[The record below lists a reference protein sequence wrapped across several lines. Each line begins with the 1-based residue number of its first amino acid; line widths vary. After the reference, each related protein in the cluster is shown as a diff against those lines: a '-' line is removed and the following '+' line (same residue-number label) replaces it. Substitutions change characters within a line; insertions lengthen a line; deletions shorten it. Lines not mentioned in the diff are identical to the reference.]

1 MMASLN
7 KIVFLV
13 ILLCLPFASGSST
26 PINDEIDDIKQR
38 VLELTVWPKPENV
51 SDLVQRVLNFSATLN
66 ATCYWPDI
74 NYTSGVANNF
84 PAEIHMFRI
93 SNMLRAYTVN
103 GSSLKGD
110 PKILAQV
117 HCALG
122 IWFEYDWRNPNWWFN
137 QIGIPLEAGMQL
149 LMLGNNATPTELAN
163 LQNITFRACWWIPNP
178 FYVGANLLWMIQIQI
193 YRSLATRNT
202 TGLEQAFSRMWE
214 DVSMANSSN
223 EGVQYDWAYH
233 FHTRQLMSGSYG
245 MIWVNNALL
254 FTQCSANTRYQ
265 PNDQVA
271 TLLANY
277 LTKGD
282 AWMIMTNVW
291 SWDVYGRFGTDPGQ
305 TFQHGFETDWIRSLA
320 QVVKDADL
328 KIGLTNFAD
337 RLDLKPGTPQPLGN
351 RDYFASNYQVHRRPN
366 WSAAIKIQTGR
377 MYPSECLLGQN
388 LKHEHTGQG
397 VLNIYRQG
405 YNDYI
410 GGFAVLDWQAIN
422 GITVEHDIPLVMC
435 ADAVYYYHNS
445 RPFGGGVSDGQY
457 GMAVMDTLS
466 HNLTAQ
472 RSWHFYDDAIIAL
485 ATNLSV
491 NVSATPWTTLA
502 SRVIPI
508 GQVSIGFFNGTVI
521 TLNDGNYTFPSNV
534 QWAHISEQN
543 LGYVLPLPQLY
554 DSFGVQLG
562 NKTGNYAEISP
573 YNVTVTTR
581 FVTIYINHGRGP
593 FTDRDY
599 SYMILPNVTLESMP
613 TLVKKY
619 DEEGVFTCLLLNG
632 SSMSHG
638 TAWPSLKRAAFVT
651 WENRSTT
658 FLCKTRTFSLNF
670 TVAYSGLYLF
680 SETENDFTITASNPM
695 RIKGH
700 LNVTV
705 DRQGSGDGCVSKSDE
720 NIIATNAVLYLP
732 TENVYLGQSVNITCK
747 KAFFSTSN
755 K

>member
-1 MMASLN
+1 MASLN

-254 FTQCSANTRYQ
+254 STQCSANTRYQ

-466 HNLTAQ
+466 NNLTAQ

-562 NKTGNYAEISP
+562 NKTGNYADVCSE
-573 YNVTVTTR
+573 NVTKQK
-581 FVTIYINHGRGP
+581 P
-593 FTDRDY
+593 FD
-599 SYMILPNVTLESMP
+599 
-613 TLVKKY
+613 
-619 DEEGVFTCLLLNG
+619 VFQ
-632 SSMSHG
+632 
-638 TAWPSLKRAAFVT
+638 SL
-651 WENRSTT
+651 
-658 FLCKTRTFSLNF
+658 
-670 TVAYSGLYLF
+670 
-680 SETENDFTITASNPM
+680 I
-695 RIKGH
+695 
-700 LNVTV
+700 
-705 DRQGSGDGCVSKSDE
+705 
-720 NIIATNAVLYLP
+720 
-732 TENVYLGQSVNITCK
+732 
-747 KAFFSTSN
+747 
-755 K
+755 

>member
-1 MMASLN
+1 MASLN

-51 SDLVQRVLNFSATLN
+51 SDLVQRVLNFSVTLN
-66 ATCYWPDI
+66 SSCYWPDI
-74 NYTSGVANNF
+74 NYTNGTGPSFGV
-84 PAEIHMFRI
+84 EIHMFRI
-93 SNMLRAYTVN
+93 SNMLRAFTVN

-466 HNLTAQ
+466 NNLTAQ

-562 NKTGNYAEISP
+562 NKTGNYADVCSE
-573 YNVTVTTR
+573 NVTSTAR

-599 SYMILPNVTLESMP
+599 NYMILPNVTLESMP

>member
-1 MMASLN
+1 MASLN

-466 HNLTAQ
+466 NNLTAQ

-562 NKTGNYAEISP
+562 NKTGNYADVCSE
-573 YNVTVTTR
+573 NVTSTAR

-599 SYMILPNVTLESMP
+599 NYMILPNVTLESMP

>member
-1 MMASLN
+1 MASLN

-466 HNLTAQ
+466 NNLTAQ

-599 SYMILPNVTLESMP
+599 NYMILPNVTLESMP

>member
-466 HNLTAQ
+466 NNLTAQ

-599 SYMILPNVTLESMP
+599 NYMILPNVTLESMP

>member
-51 SDLVQRVLNFSATLN
+51 SDLVQRVLNFSVTLN
-66 ATCYWPDI
+66 SSCYWPDI
-74 NYTSGVANNF
+74 NYTNGTGPSFGV
-84 PAEIHMFRI
+84 EIHMFRI
-93 SNMLRAYTVN
+93 SNMLRAFTVN

-117 HCALG
+117 HCTLG
-122 IWFEYDWRNPNWWFN
+122 IWFEYDFRAPNWWFN
-137 QIGIPLEAGMQL
+137 EIGIPLEAGMQL
-149 LMLGNNATPTELAN
+149 MMLGNNATPTELAG
-163 LQNITFRACWWIPNP
+163 LQNITLRAHWWLPNP
-178 FYVGANLLWMIQIQI
+178 YYVGANLLWMLQIQI

-214 DVSMANSSN
+214 DVNMANSSN

-233 FHTRQLMSGSYG
+233 FHTRQLLSGSYG
-245 MIWVNNALL
+245 MIWVNNVLL
-254 FTQCSANTRYQ
+254 FTQCTANTRYQ
-265 PNDQVA
+265 PNPNVA
-271 TLLANY
+271 TLVANY

-291 SWDVYGRFGTDPGQ
+291 DFNVFGRTVANPGQ
-305 TFQHGFETDWIRSLA
+305 SFAHGFETDWVRSLA
-320 QVVKDADL
+320 QVVTDADL
-328 KIGLTNFAD
+328 KVGLTNFAD
-337 RLDLKPGTPQPLGN
+337 QLDLKPHTPQLLGN
-351 RDYFASNYQVHRRPN
+351 RAFFASDYQVHRRSN
-366 WSAAIKIQTGR
+366 WVASIKIQSGR
-377 MYPSECLLGQN
+377 MYPSECILGQN
-388 LKHEHTGQG
+388 LKHEHSGQG
-397 VLNIYRQG
+397 ILNIYRQG

-422 GITVEHDIPLVMC
+422 GITVEHDIPLLICVGSS
-435 ADAVYYYHNS
+435 YYYHNS
-445 RPFGGGVSDGQY
+445 RRFVGSVSDGQY

-466 HNLTAQ
+466 NNLTAQ
-472 RSWHFYDDAIIAL
+472 RSWHFYDDAIIAV
-485 ATNLSV
+485 ASNLSV
-491 NVSATPWTTLA
+491 YAATTPWTTLA

-562 NKTGNYAEISP
+562 NKTGNYADVCSE
-573 YNVTVTTR
+573 NVTSTAR

-599 SYMILPNVTLESMP
+599 NYMILPNVTLESMP

-619 DEEGVFTCLLLNG
+619 DEEGVFTCITING
-632 SSMSHG
+632 NTSSHG
-638 TAWPSLKRAAFVT
+638 TVWPSLKRATFVAF
-651 WENRSTT
+651 NNYSTS
-658 FLCKTRTFSLNF
+658 FQCKTRTFSLNI
-670 TVAYSGLYLF
+670 TVAYSGLYMF
-680 SETENDFTITASNPM
+680 SETENDFTITVSHPI

-705 DRQGSGDGCVSKSDE
+705 DREGYGTDCGMVIEGDTPR
-720 NIIATNAVLYLP
+720 TNVTLYLP
-732 TENVYLGQSVNITCK
+732 TDNVYLGQSVNVTCK
-747 KAFFSTSN
+747 KHAYTY
-755 K
+755 

>member
-1 MMASLN
+1 MASLN

-562 NKTGNYAEISP
+562 NKTGNYADVCSE
-573 YNVTVTTR
+573 NVTSTAR

-599 SYMILPNVTLESMP
+599 NYMILPNVTLESMP

-619 DEEGVFTCLLLNG
+619 DEEGVFTCIAING
-632 SSMSHG
+632 NTSSHG
-638 TAWPSLKRAAFVT
+638 TVWPSLKRATFVAF
-651 WENRSTT
+651 NNYSTS
-658 FLCKTRTFSLNF
+658 FQCKTRTFSLNI
-670 TVAYSGLYLF
+670 TVAYSGLYMF
-680 SETENDFTITASNPM
+680 SETESDFTITASHPI

-705 DRQGSGDGCVSKSDE
+705 DREGYGTDCGMVIEDDTPR
-720 NIIATNAVLYLP
+720 TNATLYLP
-732 TENVYLGQSVNITCK
+732 TDNVYLGQSVNVTCK
-747 KAFFSTSN
+747 KHAYTY
-755 K
+755 

>member
-1 MMASLN
+1 MASLN

-26 PINDEIDDIKQR
+26 PINDEIDNIKQR

>member
-1 MMASLN
+1 MASLN

-422 GITVEHDIPLVMC
+422 GITVEHDIPLLICVGSS
-435 ADAVYYYHNS
+435 YYYHNS
-445 RPFGGGVSDGQY
+445 RRFVGSVSDGQY

-466 HNLTAQ
+466 NNLTAQ

-562 NKTGNYAEISP
+562 NKTGNYADVCSE
-573 YNVTVTTR
+573 NVTSTAR

-599 SYMILPNVTLESMP
+599 NYMILPNVTLESMP

>member
-1 MMASLN
+1 MASLN

-245 MIWVNNALL
+245 MIWVNNVLL
-254 FTQCSANTRYQ
+254 FTQCTANTRYQ

-599 SYMILPNVTLESMP
+599 NYMILPNVTLESMP